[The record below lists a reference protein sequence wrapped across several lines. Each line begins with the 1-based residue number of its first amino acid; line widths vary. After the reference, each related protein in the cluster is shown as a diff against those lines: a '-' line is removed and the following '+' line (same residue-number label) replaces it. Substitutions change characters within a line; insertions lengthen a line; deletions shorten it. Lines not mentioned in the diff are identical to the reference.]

1 MVLAVDSIPAVPAV
15 TTDPF
20 IVFTSSA
27 FAILG
32 LRSLHFALAGLM
44 AAGPD
49 RGGQAPRVAA

>member
-1 MVLAVDSIPAVPAV
+1 VVFAVDSIPAVLAV
-15 TTDPF
+15 TTDPV

-32 LRSLHFALAGLM
+32 LRSLHFALAGLV

-49 RGGQAPRVAA
+49 RGGQARREAA